1 METVSKPGASLGRG
15 LHCPWGDLTAWNF
28 LPPPLPIPSTL
39 APEICKAPSWPCSST
54 RTKQGKCAVNQA
66 LECALGSTNQKKK
79 KRLTP
84 TTSKALFLIRFGRWG
99 SQLSALTG
107 SSCRPHLPPIPGSP
121 SVSAPLSPQPRHWGL
136 GLSRKAAPSLC
147 TAALQTYLRQPV
159 THTSGCQSRTR
170 AEKTLQR
177 DPCAVI
183 KCQGFTR
190 IFHTLPIQSPSS
202 LVSGSQLF

>member
-79 KRLTP
+79 KTDPHHQQGSVSDQVWPLGLPALSPHWKLLQTAPP
-84 TTSKALFLIRFGRWG
+84 THSWQPECERA
-99 SQLSALTG
+99 SLSAAPPLGVRVEQEGG
-107 SSCRPHLPPIPGSP
+107 SIALHSGPSDLLETTCHSHFRLPVKDGSRED
-121 SVSAPLSPQPRHWGL
+121 STKR
-136 GLSRKAAPSLC
+136 SLRC
-147 TAALQTYLRQPV
+147 N
-159 THTSGCQSRTR
+159 
-170 AEKTLQR
+170 
-177 DPCAVI
+177 
-183 KCQGFTR
+183 
-190 IFHTLPIQSPSS
+190 
-202 LVSGSQLF
+202 